1 MVNEKKVAIVG
12 CGFVGSSSA
21 FALMQSG
28 LFSEMVLIDVDKN
41 RAEGEALDI
50 AHGMTFAEPMKIYAG
65 DYSDVA
71 DAAMIVVTAG
81 RCPRSPVRPVWTWS
95 TRTSASS
102 SPLFPRLRS
111 PASTAFCSSSPTR
124 SMF

>member
-81 RCPRSPVRPVWTWS
+81 AARSPVRPAWTWS
-95 TRTSASS
+95 TRTSASL
-102 SPLFPRLRS
+102 SPLSPRLRS
-111 PASTAFCSSSPTR
+111 PASMAFCSSSPTR

>member
-50 AHGMTFAEPMKIYAG
+50 AHGMTFAEPMKISPAIIPMSRRRH
-65 DYSDVA
+65 DRRHRW
-71 DAAMIVVTAG
+71 
-81 RCPRSPVRPVWTWS
+81 RCPEAR
-95 TRTSASS
+95 
-102 SPLFPRLRS
+102 
-111 PASTAFCSSSPTR
+111 
-124 SMF
+124 

>member
-50 AHGMTFAEPMKIYAG
+50 AHGMTFA
-65 DYSDVA
+65 
-71 DAAMIVVTAG
+71 
-81 RCPRSPVRPVWTWS
+81 WS
-95 TRTSASS
+95 TRTSASL
-102 SPLFPRLRS
+102 SPLSPRLRS
-111 PASTAFCSSSPTR
+111 PASTAFC
-124 SMF
+124 

>member
-41 RAEGEALDI
+41 PAAGPAQDI
-50 AHGMTFAEPMKIYAG
+50 AHRKPFGAP
-65 DYSDVA
+65 
-71 DAAMIVVTAG
+71 
-81 RCPRSPVRPVWTWS
+81 
-95 TRTSASS
+95 SASL
-102 SPLFPRLRS
+102 SPLSPRLRS
-111 PASTAFCSSSPTR
+111 LASTAFCSSSPTR